1 MMSWAMEALGL
12 SADAD
17 TRAIKRAY
25 AARLKTTRPDDDPA
39 AFQQLHETYQ
49 AALAYAACIE
59 RADEVDADETWAG
72 AQTAAS
78 TAEALPASQSQRN
91 QAPRSLAAY
100 VHDPALEA
108 EIERWRESTHVPD
121 CAARILAAAQDMPD
135 QSFSAWLS
143 ELPEWWSL
151 ELRPQIGQAL
161 ADLIKSRCLP
171 VTDATFDL
179 LITSFGDDPD
189 ADASH
194 VLWSA
199 RLLDVALDQPPD
211 SLELWMQSH
220 ADTWSDYQRFMISL
234 HVAHAL
240 GTQRPSL
247 RLATIDTL
255 MKAFGWQAQEDDDNV
270 AWLQAARRT
279 ARKQELAL
287 RRESALAL
295 DGDAEVLAY
304 ELTVAGWDG
313 MTPQWAAALRSRL
326 ARPPSPWRS
335 LATALLPARPA
346 WMYRFCSIV
355 QRWFPHQLPESVH
368 PQNLRFWIQIGNPQ
382 RPHGRQL
389 GLGLARG
396 LCVAA
401 LLAIGSGL
409 LAILSTVHPDTEN
422 ATWAFRSIG
431 WGLGG
436 WSALVLV
443 HLGARWQVRRL
454 TPGTHKHIAHRW
466 LLPATMTAG
475 IAGIAGGLGDGVVG
489 AAMGAALICMA
500 LYRVM
505 GRMVP
510 PPAVKAPQS
519 LIMSGTIGLASAA
532 MGASLWPGLAV
543 ALFLWLVSLVQDA
556 QHDDLSVLN

>member
-1 MMSWAMEALGL
+1 MSWAMEALDL
-12 SADAD
+12 PADAD
-17 TRAIKRAY
+17 ARAIKRAY
-25 AARLKTTRPDDDPA
+25 AVRLKTARPDDDPV

-49 AALAYAACIE
+49 AALAYAARTE
-59 RADEVDADETWAG
+59 QASDDDADNTP
-72 AQTAAS
+72 AQIVTS
-78 TAEALPASQSQRN
+78 TAEALSESQRSRT
-91 QAPRSLAAY
+91 QPRRSLAAY
-100 VHDPALEA
+100 IEDPALEA
-108 EIERWRESTHVPD
+108 EIERWQDGAHVQE
-121 CAARILAAAQDMPD
+121 CAAHILAAAQDMPD
-135 QSFSAWLS
+135 ESFSAWLNA
-143 ELPEWWSL
+143 LPEWWSL

-161 ADLIKSRCLP
+161 AGLVEDQRLP

-179 LITSFGDDPD
+179 LIASFGDDAE
-189 ADASH
+189 ADGSH
-194 VLWSA
+194 LLWAA
-199 RLLDVALDQPPD
+199 RVMDVALGQPPE
-211 SLELWMQSH
+211 SFEHWMRH
-220 ADTWSDYQRFMISL
+220 RLDAWSPYQNFMISQ
-234 HVAHAL
+234 HVSRAL
-240 GTQRPSL
+240 GIQRPTL
-247 RLATIDTL
+247 GLATIDTL
-255 MKAFGWQAQEDDDNV
+255 MKAFGWHHALVDDDDL
-270 AWLQAARRT
+270 AWLQAARST

-335 LATALLPARPA
+335 LTTALLPARPA

-368 PQNLRFWIQIGNPQ
+368 AQNLRFWIQIGNPQ

-409 LAILSTVHPDTEN
+409 LAILSTIHPETEN

-431 WGLGG
+431 WGLVG

-443 HLGARWQVRRL
+443 HLGAQWQARRL
-454 TPGTHKHIAHRW
+454 MSDAHKRIAHRW
-466 LLPATMTAG
+466 LLPAAMTAG
-475 IAGIAGGLGDGVVG
+475 IAGTAGGWGDGVVG
-489 AAMGAALICMA
+489 AAMGAALVCMA
-500 LYRVM
+500 MYRVM

-519 LIMSGTIGLASAA
+519 LVISGVIGLASAA

-543 ALFLWLVSLVQDA
+543 ALLLWLVSLVQDV
-556 QHDDLSVLN
+556 QHDDLSILN

>member
-1 MMSWAMEALGL
+1 MSWAMEVLGL
-12 SADAD
+12 PADAD
-17 TRAIKRAY
+17 ARAIKRAY
-25 AARLKTTRPDDDPA
+25 AVRLKTARPDDDPV

-49 AALAYAACIE
+49 AALAYAARTE
-59 RADEVDADETWAG
+59 QSSDDDADNTP
-72 AQTAAS
+72 AQIVTS
-78 TAEALPASQSQRN
+78 TAEALSENQRSRT
-91 QAPRSLAAY
+91 QPRRSLAAY
-100 VHDPALEA
+100 IEDPALEA
-108 EIERWRESTHVPD
+108 EIERWQDGAHVQE
-121 CAARILAAAQDMPD
+121 CAAHILAAAQDMPD
-135 QSFSAWLS
+135 ESFSAWLNA
-143 ELPEWWSL
+143 LPEWWSL

-161 ADLIKSRCLP
+161 AGLVEDQRLP

-179 LITSFGDDPD
+179 LIASFGDDAE
-189 ADASH
+189 ADGSH
-194 VLWSA
+194 LLWAA
-199 RLLDVALDQPPD
+199 RVMDVALGQPPE
-211 SLELWMQSH
+211 SFEHWMRH
-220 ADTWSDYQRFMISL
+220 RLDAWSPYQNFMISQ
-234 HVAHAL
+234 HVSRAL
-240 GTQRPSL
+240 GIQRPTL
-247 RLATIDTL
+247 GLATIDTL
-255 MKAFGWQAQEDDDNV
+255 MKAFGWHHALVDDDDL
-270 AWLQAARRT
+270 AWLQAARST

-335 LATALLPARPA
+335 LTTALLPARPA

-368 PQNLRFWIQIGNPQ
+368 AQNLRFWIQIGNPQ

-409 LAILSTVHPDTEN
+409 LAILSTVHPETEN

-431 WGLGG
+431 WGLVG

-443 HLGARWQVRRL
+443 HLGAQWQARRL
-454 TPGTHKHIAHRW
+454 MSDAHKRIAHRW
-466 LLPATMTAG
+466 LLPAAMTAG
-475 IAGIAGGLGDGVVG
+475 IAGTAGGWGDGVVG
-489 AAMGAALICMA
+489 AAMGAALVCMA
-500 LYRVM
+500 MYRVM

-519 LIMSGTIGLASAA
+519 LVISGGIGLASAA

-543 ALFLWLVSLVQDA
+543 ALLLWLVSLVQDV
-556 QHDDLSVLN
+556 QHDDLSILN

>member
-1 MMSWAMEALGL
+1 MEALDL
-12 SADAD
+12 PADAD
-17 TRAIKRAY
+17 ARAIKRAY
-25 AARLKTTRPDDDPA
+25 AVRLKTARPDDDPV

-49 AALAYAACIE
+49 AALAYAARTE
-59 RADEVDADETWAG
+59 QASDDDADNTP
-72 AQTAAS
+72 AQIVTS
-78 TAEALPASQSQRN
+78 TAEALSESQRSRT
-91 QAPRSLAAY
+91 QPRRSLAAY
-100 VHDPALEA
+100 IEDPALEA
-108 EIERWRESTHVPD
+108 EIERWQDGAHVQE
-121 CAARILAAAQDMPD
+121 CAAHILAAAQDMPD
-135 QSFSAWLS
+135 ESFSAWLNA
-143 ELPEWWSL
+143 LPEWWSL

-161 ADLIKSRCLP
+161 AGLVEDQRLP

-179 LITSFGDDPD
+179 LIASFGDDAE
-189 ADASH
+189 ADGSH
-194 VLWSA
+194 LLWAA
-199 RLLDVALDQPPD
+199 RVMDVALGQPPE
-211 SLELWMQSH
+211 SFEHWMRH
-220 ADTWSDYQRFMISL
+220 RLDAWSPYQNFMISQ
-234 HVAHAL
+234 HVSRAL
-240 GTQRPSL
+240 GIQRPTL
-247 RLATIDTL
+247 GLATIDTL
-255 MKAFGWQAQEDDDNV
+255 MKAFGWHHALVDDDDL
-270 AWLQAARRT
+270 AWLQAARST

-335 LATALLPARPA
+335 LTTALLPARPA

-368 PQNLRFWIQIGNPQ
+368 AQNLRFWIQIGNPQ

-409 LAILSTVHPDTEN
+409 LAILSTIHPETEN

-431 WGLGG
+431 WGLVG

-443 HLGARWQVRRL
+443 HLGAQWQARRL
-454 TPGTHKHIAHRW
+454 MSDAHKRIAHRW
-466 LLPATMTAG
+466 LLPAAMTAG
-475 IAGIAGGLGDGVVG
+475 IAGTAGGWGDGVVG
-489 AAMGAALICMA
+489 AAMGAALVCMA
-500 LYRVM
+500 MYRVM

-519 LIMSGTIGLASAA
+519 LVISGVIGLASAA

-543 ALFLWLVSLVQDA
+543 ALLLWLVSLVQDV
-556 QHDDLSVLN
+556 QHDDLSILN

>member
-1 MMSWAMEALGL
+1 MEALGL
-12 SADAD
+12 PADAD
-17 TRAIKRAY
+17 ARAIKRAY
-25 AARLKTTRPDDDPA
+25 AVRLKTARPDDDPV

-49 AALAYAACIE
+49 AALAYAARTE
-59 RADEVDADETWAG
+59 QSSDDDADNTP
-72 AQTAAS
+72 AQIVTS
-78 TAEALPASQSQRN
+78 TAEALSESQRSRT
-91 QAPRSLAAY
+91 QPRRSLAAY
-100 VHDPALEA
+100 IEDPALEA
-108 EIERWRESTHVPD
+108 EIERWQDGAHVQE
-121 CAARILAAAQDMPD
+121 CAAHILAAAQDMPD
-135 QSFSAWLS
+135 ESFSAWLNA
-143 ELPEWWSL
+143 LPEWWSL

-161 ADLIKSRCLP
+161 AGLVEDQRLP

-179 LITSFGDDPD
+179 LIASFGDDAE
-189 ADASH
+189 ADGSH
-194 VLWSA
+194 LLWAA
-199 RLLDVALDQPPD
+199 RVMDVALGQPPE
-211 SLELWMQSH
+211 SFEHWMRH
-220 ADTWSDYQRFMISL
+220 RLDAWSPYQNFMISQ
-234 HVAHAL
+234 HVSRAL
-240 GTQRPSL
+240 GIQRPTL
-247 RLATIDTL
+247 GLATIDTL
-255 MKAFGWQAQEDDDNV
+255 MKAFGWHHALVDDDDL
-270 AWLQAARRT
+270 AWLQAARST

-335 LATALLPARPA
+335 LTTALLPARPA

-368 PQNLRFWIQIGNPQ
+368 AQNLRFWIQIGNPQ

-409 LAILSTVHPDTEN
+409 LAILSTVHPETEN

-431 WGLGG
+431 WGLVG

-443 HLGARWQVRRL
+443 HLGAQWQARRL
-454 TPGTHKHIAHRW
+454 MSDAHKRIAHRW
-466 LLPATMTAG
+466 LLPAAMTAG
-475 IAGIAGGLGDGVVG
+475 IAGTAGGWGDGVVG
-489 AAMGAALICMA
+489 AAMGAALVCMA
-500 LYRVM
+500 MYRVM

-519 LIMSGTIGLASAA
+519 LVISGGIGLASAA

-543 ALFLWLVSLVQDA
+543 ALLLWLVSLVQDV
-556 QHDDLSVLN
+556 QHDDLSILN